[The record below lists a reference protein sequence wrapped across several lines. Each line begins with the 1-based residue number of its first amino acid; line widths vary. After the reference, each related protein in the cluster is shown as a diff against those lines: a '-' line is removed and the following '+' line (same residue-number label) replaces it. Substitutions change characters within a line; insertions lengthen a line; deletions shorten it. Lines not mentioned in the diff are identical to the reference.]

1 MNAKD
6 KLERPHD
13 RSDSQTNE
21 RLANSLQDAKFA
33 TFDALCN
40 SFDTKTAM
48 ARISSLITDY
58 NSIDKATIANSST
71 SDIAKWITTMV
82 NTFGLNGKAA
92 PDSTSIGWSGI
103 EVPAYAQLYVSM
115 ISQTRDEL
123 RTRARSSA
131 GIKAQEIQELERE
144 LKIPNLETKEPPTSS
159 APYQK
164 VQLDFKTSLAA
175 LHDSENLPK
184 QVLALCDR
192 IRDLDLWNTG
202 IYLEDRDGEPAL
214 IRPVT
219 RELRAARAE
228 KEDRE
233 RQKRV
238 AKEERERLAKEK
250 ADKGR
255 VSHLEMFRTG
265 EWSTWD
271 EEGVPTRDREGVE
284 MTRSREKK
292 LRKEWVAQKRLHEA
306 WVRAGG
312 AADGREEGK
321 DA

>member
-6 KLERPHD
+6 KLERAHD
-13 RSDSQTNE
+13 RSGSQTNE
-21 RLANSLQDAKFA
+21 RLGNLLQDAKSA
-33 TFDALCN
+33 TYDALCN

-48 ARISSLITDY
+48 ARISSLVTDY
-58 NSIDKATIANSST
+58 NSIDKAMIANSAT
-71 SDIAKWITTMV
+71 SDIAKWVTTMV

-103 EVPAYAQLYVSM
+103 EVPPYAQFYVSM
-115 ISQTRDEL
+115 ISQIRDRL
-123 RTRARSSA
+123 RTRARSST
-131 GIKAQEIQELERE
+131 GINAQEIQELERV
-144 LKIPNLETKEPPTSS
+144 LNFANLETKKPTPS

-175 LHDSENLPK
+175 LHNSDNLPK

-238 AKEERERLAKEK
+238 AKEERERAAAKK

-265 EWSTWD
+265 EWSAWD
-271 EEGVPTRDREGVE
+271 EEGVPIRDKEGVE
-284 MTRSREKK
+284 VTRSREKK

-306 WVRAGG
+306 WVRGKGG
-312 AADGREEGK
+312 ADGGEEAK
-321 DA
+321 SA

>member
-1 MNAKD
+1 M
-6 KLERPHD
+6 KL
-13 RSDSQTNE
+13 
-21 RLANSLQDAKFA
+21 LQDAKSA
-33 TFDALCN
+33 TYDALCN

-48 ARISSLITDY
+48 ARISSLVTDY
-58 NSIDKATIANSST
+58 NSIDRATIANRST

-82 NTFGLNGKAA
+82 NTFGLNGEAA
-92 PDSTSIGWSGI
+92 PESTSIGWSGI
-103 EVPAYAQLYVSM
+103 EVPTYAQPYVSL

-123 RTRARSSA
+123 RTRARSST
-131 GIKAQEIQELERE
+131 GINTQEIQELEQ
-144 LKIPNLETKEPPTSS
+144 KIPKVEAKGPPTGS
-159 APYQK
+159 APYQE
-164 VQLDFKTSLAA
+164 VQHDFKTSLAA
-175 LHDSENLPK
+175 LHPSDNLPAA
-184 QVLALCDR
+184 VLALCDR

-265 EWSTWD
+265 EWSAWD
-271 EEGVPTRDREGVE
+271 EDGVPIRDREGGEV
-284 MTRSREKK
+284 TRSREKK